1 MPRAAGLRLAAAER
15 LVRALPALLGDGLLG
30 VELHLSPARTLTAL
44 ARVVGAGPAERH
56 RLAFWCARAG
66 ARSLVLGDLPERE
79 RSAFRGDLARCR
91 QSVAAEPEAIAAEAR
106 RFFTA
111 AGASPGRP
119 DDDAAPELQLEVGGA
134 EWSGVR
140 WEPGRRELFVP
151 GPLAP
156 PEGDELPL
164 RLRLPGAPD
173 LRARARVAAVRA
185 AGQAGPGAPA
195 GFTLAILDAG
205 SEVLAALERHAA
217 GGEAAFEKRRA
228 HPRYAVRAPARV
240 RARGLEAAWPAG
252 SAGGGGAPRFVVENL
267 SLGGAFVR
275 TGERLPPGSAVEVAC
290 TLPTGDSLLLDAEV
304 VFSDARGMG
313 LRWKLDARAEEELA
327 SAVARTAARPRRAL
341 VVDDDALSRQ
351 MLTDALQQ
359 TGFDVLCA
367 EDGDSALRV
376 LSEELLSLDLLVADL
391 RMPGMDGERL
401 LDTIRRAGGE
411 ADLPIV
417 VVSGRLEDGLQA
429 RLEGQGADAVLGKEL
444 GPRLIAQA
452 VGAVLERRRAARP
465 PG

>member
-1 MPRAAGLRLAAAER
+1 
-15 LVRALPALLGDGLLG
+15 
-30 VELHLSPARTLTAL
+30 
-44 ARVVGAGPAERH
+44 
-56 RLAFWCARAG
+56 
-66 ARSLVLGDLPERE
+66 
-79 RSAFRGDLARCR
+79 
-91 QSVAAEPEAIAAEAR
+91 
-106 RFFTA
+106 
-111 AGASPGRP
+111 
-119 DDDAAPELQLEVGGA
+119 
-134 EWSGVR
+134 
-140 WEPGRRELFVP
+140 
-151 GPLAP
+151 
-156 PEGDELPL
+156 
-164 RLRLPGAPD
+164 
-173 LRARARVAAVRA
+173 
-185 AGQAGPGAPA
+185 
-195 GFTLAILDAG
+195 
-205 SEVLAALERHAA
+205 
-217 GGEAAFEKRRA
+217 
-228 HPRYAVRAPARV
+228 
-240 RARGLEAAWPAG
+240 
-252 SAGGGGAPRFVVENL
+252 
-267 SLGGAFVR
+267 
-275 TGERLPPGSAVEVAC
+275 
-290 TLPTGDSLLLDAEV
+290 
-304 VFSDARGMG
+304 
-313 LRWKLDARAEEELA
+313 
-327 SAVARTAARPRRAL
+327 VARTAARPRRAL